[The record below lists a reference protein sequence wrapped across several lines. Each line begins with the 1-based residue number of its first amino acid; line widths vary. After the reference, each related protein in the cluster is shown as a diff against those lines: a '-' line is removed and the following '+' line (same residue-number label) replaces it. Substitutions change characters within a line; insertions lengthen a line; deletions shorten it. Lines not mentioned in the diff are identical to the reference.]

1 MRHDTANSTIIIRQA
16 SDPTSGR
23 AYFYNA
29 ATGDTTW
36 ERPVLAAAAAAASG
50 AAAAG
55 AAAAADVIDEAGF
68 VGLSAAVEALFE
80 D

>member
-1 MRHDTANSTIIIRQA
+1 MRHNTANSTIIIRQA

-36 ERPVLAAAAAAASG
+36 ERPVLAAAAAASG